1 MKTPNLKNE
10 ITPEDVA
17 ELKLKCGI
25 EIHQQLEGKKLFCNC
40 PTLIRDDKPDFQV
53 KRYLRASAGESGKVD
68 QAAAAEQKKK
78 KYFLYDGYE
87 DTTCLVETDEEP
99 PHELNKDAL
108 RASLQISK
116 LFEAD
121 IVDQVRVM
129 RKTVVDGSNT
139 SGFQRT
145 SLISSDGKLS
155 ISSKENGDYS
165 VGVEAV
171 CLEEDAAK
179 IVKETA
185 EFKHY
190 NLSRLGIPLIEIATA
205 PDMNSPEKIQEVA
218 AYIGMVLRSL
228 SNVKRGLGTIRQD
241 VNISIAKGL
250 RVEIKGAQD
259 LKMIPTL
266 AKNEMLRQ
274 HNLLEIFSV
283 LNDRK
288 AHVDKEIKDL
298 SLLFEQSTSKVIR
311 GGLDAQDGA
320 VLALRLHN
328 FAGIT
333 GLEIQPG
340 RRYGTELSDYAK
352 IMGVKGLF
360 HSDELP
366 NYGITQEE
374 KDAVYKALEADP
386 KTDAYLLIAA
396 PKDVAMR
403 ALVSAQNRASN
414 FNLIQEVRMARP
426 DGSSSYMRP
435 MPGASR
441 MYPETDVSAIIVDKE
456 NIVVPKLLSEK
467 INDLVVKYSFAQD
480 IAKKLIRDD
489 IDIDMLMTEY
499 SNLKVNSIVDLY
511 YGLPG
516 MIKKKHGV
524 DISLDDLKLYLPVLL
539 EHLNNNSITK
549 DSVEEILLKLHK
561 GESIDYSLFKPLLL
575 EDIKENLLKLISD
588 MQGAPMG
595 AIIGKAMA
603 MYKGKID
610 GKELSA
616 FIAKNANSN

>member
-1 MKTPNLKNE
+1 MMKMKNPNIKKE
-10 ITPEDVA
+10 ITEEDVV

-40 PTLIRDDKPDFQV
+40 PTTIRDDKEDYTV

-68 QAAAAEQKKK
+68 QAALAEQKKQ
-78 KYFLYDGYE
+78 KYFLYDGYY

-99 PHELNKDAL
+99 PHEMNKDAL

-145 SLISSDGKLS
+145 SLISSEGKIKLS
-155 ISSKENGDYS
+155 SEENGNYEI
-165 VGVEAV
+165 GIEAV
-171 CLEEDAAK
+171 CLEEDSAK
-179 IVKETA
+179 IVKETT

-190 NLSRLGIPLIEIATA
+190 NLSRLGIPLIEIATS
-205 PDMNSPEKIQEVA
+205 PDMKTPNQIKEVA
-218 AYIGMVLRSL
+218 EYIGMVLRSL

-259 LKMIPTL
+259 LKMIPTI

-283 LNDRK
+283 LEDRK

-298 SLLFEQSTSKVIR
+298 SKLFADSTSKVIR
-311 GGLDAQDGA
+311 GGLDVEDGS

-352 IMGVKGLF
+352 MMGVKGLF

-374 KDAVYKALEADP
+374 KDGVYRALGANPE
-386 KTDAYLLIAA
+386 TDAFLLIAA
-396 PKDVAMR
+396 NKGVAMR
-403 ALVSAQNRASN
+403 AIEAAQTRASN

-441 MYPETDVSAIIVDKE
+441 MYPETDVSAIVIDKD
-456 NIVVPKLLSEK
+456 NILVPKLLSEQIK
-467 INDLVVKYSFAQD
+467 DLVSKFGVAED
-480 IAKKLIRDD
+480 IAKKLIRDH
-489 IDIDMLMTEY
+489 IDLELLMKEY
-499 SNLKVNSIVDLY
+499 SNLKVNSIIDLY
-511 YGLPG
+511 YGLSG
-516 MIKKKHGV
+516 MIKKKHSI
-524 DISLDDLKLYLPVLL
+524 DISLDEMKVYLPIIL
-539 EHLNNNSITK
+539 ERLNENLITK
-549 DSVEEILLKLHK
+549 DSVTEIVLSLHK
-561 GESIDYSLFKPLLL
+561 GESINYDDYKPLSID
-575 EDIKENLLKLISD
+575 DIKEDLLKLLSD
-588 MQGAPMG
+588 MEGAPMG

-610 GKELSA
+610 GKELSK
-616 FIAKNANSN
+616 FISQQK